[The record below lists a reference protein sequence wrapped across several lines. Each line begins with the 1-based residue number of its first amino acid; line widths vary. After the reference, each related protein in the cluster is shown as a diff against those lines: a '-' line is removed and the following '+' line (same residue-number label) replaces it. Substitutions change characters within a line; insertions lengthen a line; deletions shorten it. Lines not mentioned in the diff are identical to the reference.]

1 MLARLWPLAI
11 VLGVGLLGCTS
22 EPLVPRDA
30 SHRPY
35 NPRKVATSVEYPAI
49 CPVNNAAV
57 ETTLPPRTLSS
68 PNPGEIPYWDLKL
81 EDAVRI
87 GLANSRVFRDIGGRL
102 LTAPAAALSVYNPAI
117 QESDPVQGVEAALSA
132 FDATFTAQG
141 AWQRLERPI
150 NFTIGGFVPSIQEQD
165 LFNGSMEL
173 QKTNAAGGRTFIR
186 HNVDYSWSNN
196 ASLRFPS
203 AWEGNIE
210 AEFRQPLLQ
219 GAGLDVNRIL
229 GPNASAGFNFGT
241 GVLIARVNTDIAI
254 ADFEIG
260 VRDLV
265 NDLENAYW
273 NLYFAYR
280 DLDAQIAGRDSAL
293 ATWRRVKNFEDV
305 SAKGGEADQEAQA
318 RSQYYLFVG
327 LVEDALSGR
336 RTGSTAFAASG
347 GLYAREAD
355 LRLLMGLP
363 QNDGRLIRPIE
374 EPTVA
379 RVEMEW
385 SKVLAEALMR
395 RAELRRQRWVIKGRE
410 LRLRASH
417 NFLLPQLDAQALY
430 RWYGFGDNYLDPE
443 RGEQFD
449 NAWQEI
455 TGGDYQE
462 WQMGFL
468 FSVPL
473 GERQAHAAVRNAE
486 LQLARERA
494 VLHDQELV
502 IASNLGGALRELE
515 RSYARTITD
524 FNRRIA
530 TQREVEAVEARYL
543 VGEGATLD
551 VLLEAQRRRS
561 EAERDFFRSRVEY
574 VLAIKQLQF
583 EKGTLLEYNGIHLA
597 EGGWHAKA
605 YRDACN
611 LAEKLAPTL
620 IDYGLRHEPA
630 PFASAAPLSSYAGE
644 IQVHAETPRDEPR
657 LVPFVDENQKTPS
670 PVEPPEGQQRPDAGE
685 EAVRDAVQPEPAEGA
700 SSSIAPLLTPAAA
713 GLPRFPQQP
722 IRSMNFEVPADDEWN
737 EPLSSPV
744 EFGAEPQQPEPQPM
758 RIQLGAWTD
767 AAAGGIQQVSFETE
781 VAIDLHEQIE
791 WIDGVQVAGVG
802 PGFIERNA
810 QAAQPRA
817 YYPRGM
823 GYPVPQAQA
832 YRQAVPV
839 PVQRQ
844 TAPPAQVYYV
854 PTPVAVQTEPA
865 DAVQRVSAREFAPDR
880 PVLQAMPAASAAPL
894 RSAAVA
900 QPYAVPAETVLSQPL
915 DGPTV
920 TFEPVAAEPIASK
933 PTAPKR
939 EVIRSTPEVIR
950 STVEPRPIRASEAMQ
965 ARPLPVDEDVE
976 LLPAPRSEPEPIRVR
991 LSN

>member
-1 MLARLWPLAI
+1 
-11 VLGVGLLGCTS
+11 
-22 EPLVPRDA
+22 
-30 SHRPY
+30 
-35 NPRKVATSVEYPAI
+35 
-49 CPVNNAAV
+49 VNNAAV

-68 PNPGEIPYWDLKL
+68 PNPGEVPYWDLKL
-81 EDAVRI
+81 EEAVRI
-87 GLANSRVFRDIGGRL
+87 GLANSKVFRDIGGRL
-102 LTAPAAALSVYNPAI
+102 LTGPAAVASVYNPAI

-141 AWQRLERPI
+141 AWQRNERPI

-165 LFNGSMEL
+165 LFSGTMQL
-173 QKTNAAGGRTFIR
+173 QKTNAVGGTTAIR
-186 HNVDYSWSNN
+186 HNADYSWSNN
-196 ASLRFPS
+196 SSLRFPS
-203 AWEGNIE
+203 AWEGSIE

-265 NDLENAYW
+265 SEIENAYW
-273 NLYFAYR
+273 NLYFSYR

-293 ATWRRVKNFEDV
+293 ATWRRIKSFEEV
-305 SAKGGEADQEAQA
+305 GVPGGEADQEAQA

-327 LVEDALSGR
+327 LVEDAVSGR
-336 RTGSTAFAASG
+336 RVNTTAFAAAG

-363 QNDGRLIRPIE
+363 QNDGKLIRPIE

-385 SKVLAEALMR
+385 SKVLAEALMH

-430 RWYGFGDNYLDPE
+430 RWYGFGDDYLDP
-443 RGEQFD
+443 RQGAQFD
-449 NAWQEI
+449 SAWQEI

-502 IASNLGGALRELE
+502 IASNLGAALRELE

-530 TQREVEAVEARYL
+530 SQREVETVEARYL
-543 VGEGATLD
+543 AGETGTTLD
-551 VLLEAQRRRS
+551 VLLDAQRRRS
-561 EAERDFFRSRVEY
+561 DAERDFFRSRVEY

-583 EKGTLLEYNGIHLA
+583 EKGTLLDYNGIHLA

-630 PFASAAPLSSYAGE
+630 PFASAAPLPSYAGE
-644 IQVHAETPRDEPR
+644 IQLHTEAPEYEPR
-657 LVPFVDENQKTPS
+657 LVPFGDEDRKTPS
-670 PVEPPEGQQRPDAGE
+670 KVEPPETDQEADPSE
-685 EAVRDAVQPEPAEGA
+685 EAVREAGQPEPAEGD
-700 SSSIAPLLTPAAA
+700 SSSITPLLTPAAA
-713 GLPRFPQQP
+713 HQSRVPQQP
-722 IRSMNFEVPADDEWN
+722 IRSMSFEVPADDELY
-737 EPLSSPV
+737 EQFSSPV
-744 EFGAEPQQPEPQPM
+744 DFGDEPPKPAPQPL
-758 RIQLGAWTD
+758 RIQLGSWTD
-767 AAAGGIQQVSFETE
+767 STAGRLQQVSFETE
-781 VAIDLHEQIE
+781 VAVDLHEQADLHEQIE
-791 WIDGVQVAGVG
+791 WIDGTQVAGVG

-817 YYPRGM
+817 YYPRAM
-823 GYPVPQAQA
+823 GYPAPQAQV
-832 YRQAVPV
+832 YRQPV
-839 PVQRQ
+839 P
-844 TAPPAQVYYV
+844 APEPHRPAPAVQVYYV

-894 RSAAVA
+894 RRAAVV

-915 DGPTV
+915 DGPSV
-920 TFEPVAAEPIASK
+920 TDEPVAAEAIASEPIAER
-933 PTAPKR
+933 R
-939 EVIRSTPEVIR
+939 EVIRGKPEVIR
-950 STVEPRPIRASEAMQ
+950 STVEPRPIRASEALQ

-976 LLPAPRSEPEPIRVR
+976 LLPAPRNEPQPIRVR